1 NGTKSNASNT
11 DTSGSFDCSFPDG
24 PASSTVRSEERRV
37 GGEGGNTASQ
47 SVAIANV
54 APTVAFTSAP
64 SAADEGQTKH
74 YTYSISD
81 PGQDTVASVA
91 TSCGAN
97 GTKSNASNTDTSG
110 SFDCSFPDGPAS
122 STVSVQATD
131 SDGDAANPAPHSA
144 ALANVAPTVAFTS

>member
-1 NGTKSNASNT
+1 SPPAT
-11 DTSGSFDCSFPDG
+11 DDDG
-24 PASSTVRSEERRV
+24 PSL
-37 GGEGGNTASQ
+37 
-47 SVAIANV
+47 
-54 APTVAFTSAP
+54 
-64 SAADEGQTKH
+64 H
-74 YTYSISD
+74 YTRAICH

-131 SDGDAANPAPHSA
+131 SDGDAGNTASQSVAIGRGAWREGVKSGA
-144 ALANVAPTVAFTS
+144 AGGGRG